1 MKKFLFLLAGILLV
15 LPLCAQSAFSET
27 QKEHDRRMQWWRD
40 ARFGMFIHWGLYAV
54 PAGTWDTTTTHGE
67 WIRTTAQIPLKQYDS
82 LVSRFNP
89 VRFNADKWVKAAKD
103 AGMKYIVITSKHH
116 DGFCMFD
123 SKYTDF
129 DIMSTP
135 FKRDVLNELAA
146 ACRKQGMKLCF
157 YHSIMD
163 WHHPDY
169 LPRRD
174 WEKDRPL
181 AGADFERYV
190 RHMKD
195 QLKELLTKYGD
206 IGVLWFD
213 GEWENTWSDQRGIDL
228 YKYVRGLNPSIIINN
243 RVSSSRSGLEGFT
256 AEGGF
261 AGDFGTPEQQ
271 IPATGMPGTDWE
283 SCMTMNDHWG
293 YNKHDKNWKT
303 SKDILRML
311 ADIASKGGNY
321 LLNVGPTA
329 EGIFPPESIERLR
342 DIGAWMN
349 VNGEAIYRT
358 QASPFLHLEWGR
370 CTQKKI
376 ANGTRLYFHV
386 FDWPVS
392 GTLAIPGI
400 YNRPVKAYLLSD
412 RKKTPLKIERKKE
425 TLFIA
430 VGRTAADTI
439 NTVVVLDVAGKADI
453 NNPPVFLSDG
463 STFIDTLT
471 VSVQSMREDV
481 EVRYTND
488 GSDPQ
493 ANSPIVSASLK
504 LKETT
509 TLSAQCFRRGTP
521 VSGIVRMTYTRV
533 VPEPSV
539 SLDSAR
545 AGIRYTYVEGAW
557 EKLPSFD
564 SLQAVSTGVLP
575 AITLLPEASTN
586 NFAVEYTG
594 YLHIPSNGMYTFY
607 TTSDDGSRVMIGD
620 RVVVDND
627 GLHGNVEKEGR
638 IALAAGYHPLRIQYF
653 QGTGGKDLK
662 FSYRGPG
669 AAKQDVPGTMLF
681 IGK

>member
-1 MKKFLFLLAGILLV
+1 MKKLFFLLACVFIV
-15 LPLCAQSAFSET
+15 LPLCVQNAFSET

-82 LVSRFNP
+82 LVTRFNP
-89 VRFNADKWVKAAKD
+89 VRFNAEQWVKAAKD
-103 AGMKYIVITSKHH
+103 AGMIYIVITSKHH

-135 FKRDVLNELAA
+135 FQRDVLSELAK

-174 WEKDRPL
+174 WEKDRPA

-213 GEWENTWSDQRGIDL
+213 GEWESTWSDERGIDL

-293 YNKHDKNWKT
+293 YNKHDKNWKS

-329 EGIFPPESIERLR
+329 EGVFPPESIERLR

-358 QASPFLHLEWGR
+358 EASPFSHLEWGR

-376 ANGTRLYFHV
+376 AHGTRLYFHV
-386 FDWPVS
+386 FDWPS
-392 GTLAIPGI
+392 DGTLVIPGL

-412 RKKTPLKIERKKE
+412 GEKTPLKIERKKE
-425 TLFIA
+425 TLHIA

-439 NTVVVLDVAGKADI
+439 NTVVVLDVAGRADV
-453 NNPPVFLSDG
+453 NNPPSFLSDG
-463 STFIDTLT
+463 TTFFDTLT
-471 VSVQSMREDV
+471 VSVQSTREHV
-481 EVRYTND
+481 EVRFTND

-493 ANSPIVSASLK
+493 VNSPIAAAPLK
-504 LKETT
+504 LKATT
-509 TLSAQCFRRGTP
+509 TLSAQCFRRGIP

-539 SLDSAR
+539 SLESVR
-545 AGIRYTYVEGAW
+545 AGIHYTYFEGAW
-557 EKLPSFD
+557 EKLPAFD
-564 SLQAVSTGVLP
+564 SLKAVSTGELP
-575 AITLLPEASTN
+575 AIALLQSAPSN

-594 YLHIPSNGMYTFY
+594 YLRVPANGMYTFY

-627 GLHGNVEKEGR
+627 GLHGSQEKEGR
-638 IALAAGYHPLRIQYF
+638 IALAAGYHPLRIEYF
-653 QGTGGKDLK
+653 QGTGGKELK

-669 AAKQDVPGTMLF
+669 VKKQDVPETMLF